1 MSAAR
6 RLSCRSQAL
15 GLSQFSFDEIGT
27 VPFAPCARLGLSLRA
42 VHGLGKWLATT
53 WKTTCPF
60 RRQALLADART
71 SYSAQHPFR
80 RRHAQNPRRQD
91 ARRSPSAT
99 NPIFR
104 FFFFPKIKGYRKT
117 EKTGANRTPRQDA
130 RRRRGRRRLPP
141 ANIEESRGSPRQ
153 SPPSPL
159 GSRDFA
165 VPLAH
170 CRRRADNRPNKR
182 YT

>member
-27 VPFAPCARLGLSLRA
+27 VPF
-42 VHGLGKWLATT
+42 
-53 WKTTCPF
+53 
-60 RRQALLADART
+60 RRVPD
-71 SYSAQHPFR
+71 S
-80 RRHAQNPRRQD
+80 D
-91 ARRSPSAT
+91 SPSALYT
-99 NPIFR
+99 GWVNGWQPR
-104 FFFFPKIKGYRKT
+104 GRPPVPSGGKLYWQTRVPATPPSTPSAVATPKTRAVKT
-117 EKTGANRTPRQDA
+117 RGDRRPRRTQYFVFSSFQKSRGIEKPKKQVRTEPHA
-130 RRRRGRRRLPP
+130 KTRRRRGRRRLPP